1 MIISVEDFIW
11 SRVEEKPSSR
21 ARCCE
26 QHNLRTDSVLVASQL
41 AFLQL
46 LNTADNVARLCRP
59 LGDATVSQSSLSF
72 VTVNASPLIP
82 KHQHVIKVF
91 GQQIPPAAAAPAA
104 APP

>member
-11 SRVEEKPSSR
+11 SRVEKKKALESGAALQTAQPAHR
-21 ARCCE
+21 FR
-26 QHNLRTDSVLVASQL
+26 LGRVQL

-72 VTVNASPLIP
+72 VTVNASALIP
-82 KHQHVIKVF
+82 KHQHFIKVF
-91 GQQIPPAAAAPAA
+91 GQQIAPAA